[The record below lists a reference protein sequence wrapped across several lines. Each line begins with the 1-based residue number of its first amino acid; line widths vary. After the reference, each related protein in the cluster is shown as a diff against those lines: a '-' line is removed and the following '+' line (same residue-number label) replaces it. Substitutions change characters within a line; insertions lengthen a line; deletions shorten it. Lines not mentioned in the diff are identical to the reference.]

1 MSNQLTP
8 SPSSSP
14 SYSPIDSSMASMASM
29 GKVLVAK
36 SRFSRAINRLNYFAS
51 KFTSNIRLPIS
62 IVLGRKQSLTLDDLR
77 EKRRR
82 SIAKRIIEY
91 FPEKTWSTKFEVY
104 EDDNPKV
111 FTPFE
116 LDCENIITE
125 FNLPEVFTRLDS
137 IALQGRFGALLVG
150 VGSPGEKVDLSTPL
164 KPNPNN
170 KLIYLRPLAEDN
182 CQIKSLITDKSSPD
196 WGMPEYYELVEKD
209 INESNT
215 FISGLRTIFKGS
227 SNNIPVPVH
236 YSRIIHFVPLPF
248 ESEIYNDPPL
258 LFPVYDYLEDLE
270 KITGSSAEIFWR
282 DAKKTKTFE
291 AKDDYEIDTD
301 VINNL
306 EKQVEEVEQGL
317 KSFMVLEGI
326 QAKEISSPVNKL
338 NGTIEPLFDLIF
350 GTLGI
355 TKRGFLGSDTGERA
369 SQEDAKTDEKK
380 IKLRQE
386 RIGTPLIK
394 KFFDTLIKYQIV
406 IPPKETNKINGKP
419 IYKIEFIHENE
430 LSLTEKVN
438 ALDKVAN
445 ANDKQSNINGVGM
458 VTVDEAREL
467 ILGYPPLE
475 IVVEDKTNITNINDN
490 TDNTDNVDNLND

>member
-1 MSNQLTP
+1 MISSNTAP
-8 SPSSSP
+8 SDL
-14 SYSPIDSSMASMASM
+14 PINSQ

-36 SRFSRAINRLNYFAS
+36 SRFSRAINRLNYFAG
-51 KFTSNIRLPIS
+51 KFLYNSSRLPIS
-62 IVLGRKQSLTLDDLR
+62 VVLGRKQSLTLDDLR

-116 LDCENIITE
+116 LDCENVITE
-125 FNLPEVFTRLDS
+125 FNLSEVFTRLDS
-137 IALQGRFGALLVG
+137 ISLLGRYSCLLLG
-150 VGSPGEKVDLSTPL
+150 IGRPGEKVDLSTPL

-182 CQIKSLITDKSSPD
+182 CQIKSLITDKSSPN
-196 WGMPEYYELVEKD
+196 WGMPEYYELIEKD
-209 INESNT
+209 DNENNS
-215 FISGLRTIFKGS
+215 FISGLRTIFKLS
-227 SNNIPVPVH
+227 TNNIPTPVH
-236 YSRIIHFVPLPF
+236 YSRIIHFVPIPF

-317 KSFMVLEGI
+317 KSYMVLEGL

-369 SQEDAKTDEKK
+369 SVEDAKTDSKK

-386 RIGTPLIK
+386 RIGIKLIRQL
-394 KFFDTLIKYQIV
+394 FDLLIKYQVI
-406 IPPKETNKINGKP
+406 IPPKELNRISNKP
-419 IYKIEFIHENE
+419 VYKVEFIEKNDM
-430 LSLTEKVN
+430 SLIDKVT
-438 ALDKVAN
+438 ALDKLAS
-445 ANDKQSNINGVGM
+445 ANDKQSNIDGHGFTTSNEG
-458 VTVDEAREL
+458 REL
-467 ILGYPPLE
+467 ILGLDPLE
-475 IVVEDKTNITNINDN
+475 LEDIDYVVTKSINSGNNNEDVEGNRE
-490 TDNTDNVDNLND
+490 DNLDV